1 MILVVEDSVVVRN
14 LVVQG
19 LSQWFMVVSAGD
31 GREAL
36 SILET
41 SEVDLSLTD
50 LDMPL
55 MSGRELTR
63 QVRRSDKHS
72 AKPIPRVL
80 SADQDGIS
88 ISRRALA

>member
-1 MILVVEDSVVVRN
+1 
-14 LVVQG
+14 
-19 LSQWFMVVSAGD
+19 MVVSAGD

-41 SEVDLSLTD
+41 SEVDLILTD

-72 AKPIPRVL
+72 AKPILML
-80 SADQDGIS
+80 SADQDEIS
-88 ISRRALA
+88 ISREKSVGVDEFIRKPFEN